1 MLKFHFL
8 LDNMKLWIFQQ
19 LVNAGGTIW
28 MKDGLLPLSGYRSL
42 FLQYIFG
49 IFFRSYVLK
58 YFIIQ
63 FNKNY

>member
-49 IFFRSYVLK
+49 IFLDPTC
-58 YFIIQ
+58 
-63 FNKNY
+63 